1 MLNFNLIYDK
11 NVFLMSTPIKT
22 KHKDFT
28 LRFAEENDSGLI
40 LQFIKKLADYE
51 KRASEVSAEESNI
64 KESLFKKKYAEAII
78 GEYKGSPVS
87 FAIFFHNFSTFLGKP
102 GIYIEDIFVDQ
113 KMRGKGFGSIIFTF
127 FAKLAV
133 ERKCGRVE
141 WSVLTWNEPSIKFY
155 EKLGA
160 APKSEWMLYKLSGKA
175 LSSLA
180 RKY

>member
-1 MLNFNLIYDK
+1 
-11 NVFLMSTPIKT
+11 MSGLIKT
-22 KHKDFT
+22 RHKDFN
-28 LRFAEENDSGLI
+28 LRFAEEKDSQLV
-40 LQFIKKLADYE
+40 LEFIKKLADYE
-51 KRASEVSAEESNI
+51 KRLSEVIASEADIRESI
-64 KESLFKKKYAEAII
+64 FKNKYAEAII
-78 GEYKGSPVS
+78 GEYKKVPVG

-113 KMRGKGFGSIIFTF
+113 KMRGMGFGSIMFTF

-160 APKSEWMLYKLSGKA
+160 APKSEWMLYKLSGEA

-180 RKY
+180 REY

>member
-1 MLNFNLIYDK
+1 MLNFNFFYDK
-11 NVFLMSTPIKT
+11 NIFPMSRLIET

-28 LRFAEENDSGLI
+28 LRFAEEDDCGLI
-40 LQFIKKLADYE
+40 LEFIKKLADYE
-51 KRASEVSAEESNI
+51 KRANEVSATETDI
-64 KESLFKKKYAEAII
+64 KESLFKNKYAEAII
-78 GEYKGSPVS
+78 GEYKGIPVS

-102 GIYIEDIFVDQ
+102 GIYIEDIFVDPQ
-113 KMRGKGFGSIIFTF
+113 MRGKGFGSIIFTF
-127 FAKLAV
+127 FAKLSV

-160 APKSEWMLYKLSGKA
+160 APKNEWMLYKLSGKA

-180 RKY
+180 EKY

>member
-1 MLNFNLIYDK
+1 
-11 NVFLMSTPIKT
+11 MSGIIRTR
-22 KHKDFT
+22 HKDFI

-40 LQFIKKLADYE
+40 LEFIKKLADYE
-51 KRASEVSAEESNI
+51 KRINEVSAEESDI
-64 KESLFKKKYAEAII
+64 KESLFKNKYAEAII
-78 GEYKGSPVS
+78 GEYKGMPVS

-102 GIYIEDIFVDQ
+102 GIYIEDIFVEQ

-160 APKSEWMLYKLSGKA
+160 ALKSEWMLYKLSGK
-175 LSSLA
+175 SLKNLA
-180 RKY
+180 HKY

>member
-1 MLNFNLIYDK
+1 MLNYNFIYDK
-11 NVFLMSTPIKT
+11 NIILMSGLINT

-28 LRFAEENDSGLI
+28 LRFAEEDDCGLI
-40 LQFIKKLADYE
+40 LEFIKKLADYE
-51 KRASEVSAEESNI
+51 KRANEVSATESDI
-64 KESLFKKKYAEAII
+64 RQSLFKNKSAEAII
-78 GEYKGSPVS
+78 GEYKGIPVS

-133 ERKCGRVE
+133 ERKCGMVE

-160 APKSEWMLYKLSGKA
+160 TPKNEWMLYKLSGKA

-180 RKY
+180 QEY